1 LNKKYDSVI
10 EEIDKLIETPKEDK
24 NKKHEERWKEAY
36 T

>member
-1 LNKKYDSVI
+1 MNEKYESVI
-10 EEIDKLIETPKEDK
+10 EEIDKLVGTTKEDK